1 MKKTILLLSF
11 LLLFVIAPSFSSN
24 TQETDVSEDL
34 LESASTLKNV
44 ITTLMN
50 QETDRP
56 LSLSDAKESLMAGI
70 YDLDQQSETESVS
83 RATTTLF
90 VTGIKS
96 DYYLTPSEIPY
107 SIPYS
112 YLRGSD
118 GAYFSGTINYYYMR
132 YGYIGPL
139 PSVFY
144 YQVFYE
150 GNLDFQFYVY

>member
-1 MKKTILLLSF
+1 MKKKLLLLSF
-11 LLLFVIAPSFSSN
+11 LLLFVFSPSFSSN
-24 TQETDVSEDL
+24 APETDVSEDL
-34 LESASTLKNV
+34 
-44 ITTLMN
+44 
-50 QETDRP
+50 
-56 LSLSDAKESLMAGI
+56 
-70 YDLDQQSETESVS
+70 DQNSETESVS